1 MAHAQGVWGLI
12 PHLNPVTYRVNIK
25 SAFIKVIRKLY
36 AIGLWGSC
44 LQVSVLICD
53 VTWETVGNMLTV
65 NLCGLNE
72 A

>member
-53 VTWETVGNMLTV
+53 VT
-65 NLCGLNE
+65 
-72 A
+72 